1 VKKDGKKLTISE
13 PLPSE
18 LSDESVE
25 ESVKQTEA
33 IISEAA
39 KSKQPNIS
47 QRG

>member
-1 VKKDGKKLTISE
+1 MKKDGKILVINE
-13 PLPSE
+13 PLPDE